1 MSPGVVKLT
10 SGVSANGISSDRF
23 FVSLFGLH
31 PTKAKAQANVKMNM
45 AGLFMQRPSFQT
57 NGKRP
62 QAFRFLRAIT
72 STPMPMHTITKYTI
86 MHIIHPLFRVI
97 APVGSA

>member
-1 MSPGVVKLT
+1 MAVRPR
-10 SGVSANGISSDRF
+10 A
-23 FVSLFGLH
+23 VSLFGLH

-57 NGKRP
+57 NVYPLKSL
-62 QAFRFLRAIT
+62 LRAIA

-97 APVGSA
+97 GAVGSA